1 MSERDWKLFVF
12 DILESINKIERYIE
26 GMDYELFDKT
36 DQTKDAVVRNL
47 EIIGEASNQIPKEI
61 RQKYSHIPWSRI
73 ISMRNRMIHGY
84 FAVDYRIVWKIIKED
99 LPELKEKL
107 EEILKDEDQ

>member
-47 EIIGEASNQIPKEI
+47 EMNMSTFG
-61 RQKYSHIPWSRI
+61 
-73 ISMRNRMIHGY
+73 IH
-84 FAVDYRIVWKIIKED
+84 
-99 LPELKEKL
+99 KL
-107 EEILKDEDQ
+107 GWLMVRT

>member
-1 MSERDWKLFVF
+1 MSERDWKLFAF

-47 EIIGEASNQIPKEI
+47 EIKGL
-61 RQKYSHIPWSRI
+61 
-73 ISMRNRMIHGY
+73 
-84 FAVDYRIVWKIIKED
+84 
-99 LPELKEKL
+99 LPLA
-107 EEILKDEDQ
+107 

>member
-36 DQTKDAVVRNL
+36 D
-47 EIIGEASNQIPKEI
+47 
-61 RQKYSHIPWSRI
+61 
-73 ISMRNRMIHGY
+73 
-84 FAVDYRIVWKIIKED
+84 
-99 LPELKEKL
+99 
-107 EEILKDEDQ
+107 